1 MRVAHVGSHGLEPRL
16 TRKTPPE
23 RDSMTRLTSFQDR
36 SSATAVWLAGVAFLV
51 LLMVVVGGITR
62 LTESGLSITEWAPVT
77 GALPPL
83 SDAEWNR
90 QFEAYRQTTEYVQV
104 NAGMSLEDFKG
115 IFWWEWAHRLLGRII
130 GLAFALPFFT
140 LLFLGKIPRRLVW
153 RCWVLLGLG
162 GLQGAIGWWMVVSG
176 LSGRLDV
183 APERLTVH
191 LGMALIIFVGL
202 VWTALE
208 AAFGEDGSRSP
219 AGWTRGAVALLG
231 LVYVQ
236 CLLGGLV
243 AGNDAGRVFTDWPM
257 FEGRWLPPVDWS
269 LGASAFLHD
278 QGLVQLMH
286 RLGGYAVFLSSL
298 AFLIQTFRWKLS
310 DRVPTA
316 ALALFGAT
324 VVQALLGIATLMT
337 ALNPWLAGL
346 HQAGGVIVLA
356 LATWLLW
363 AVRRSQPRLFMSS
376 SMSSRAL

>member
-1 MRVAHVGSHGLEPRL
+1 
-16 TRKTPPE
+16 
-23 RDSMTRLTSFQDR
+23 MTRFYSFQDR
-36 SSATAVWLAGVAFLV
+36 SSATAVWLAGVAVLV

-62 LTESGLSITEWAPVT
+62 LTESGLSITEWAPVS

-83 SDAEWNR
+83 SDAEWDR
-90 QFEAYRQTTEYVQV
+90 QFEAYRQTTQYAQL
-104 NAGMSLEDFKG
+104 NAGMSLEAFKG
-115 IFWWEWAHRLLGRII
+115 IFWWEWAHRLLGRMI

-140 LLFLGKIPRRLVW
+140 LLFFKQIPSRLVW
-153 RCWVLLGLG
+153 RCWILLGLG
-162 GLQGAIGWWMVVSG
+162 ALQGLVGWWMVVSG
-176 LSGRLDV
+176 LAGRVEV

-191 LGMALIIFVGL
+191 LGLALVIFVGL

-208 AAFGEDGSRSP
+208 AWFGEDHSRSP
-219 AGWTRGAVALLG
+219 AGWTRGAAALFG
-231 LVYVQ
+231 LVYAQ
-236 CLLGGLV
+236 CLLGGMV

-257 FEGRWLPPVDWS
+257 FEGRMLPPVDWS
-269 LGASAFLHD
+269 LGAAAFLHD

-286 RLGGYAVFLSSL
+286 RLGGYAVFLSGL

-316 ALALFGAT
+316 ALALFAAT
-324 VVQALLGIATLMT
+324 VIQALLGIATLMT

-363 AVRRSQPRLFMSS
+363 SVRRSQPRLFMSS

>member
-1 MRVAHVGSHGLEPRL
+1 
-16 TRKTPPE
+16 
-23 RDSMTRLTSFQDR
+23 
-36 SSATAVWLAGVAFLV
+36 
-51 LLMVVVGGITR
+51 MVVVGGITR

-83 SDAEWNR
+83 SETEWNR
-90 QFEAYRQTTEYVQV
+90 QFEAYRQTTEYAQI
-104 NAGMSLEDFKG
+104 NAGMSLEEFKG
-115 IFWWEWAHRLLGRII
+115 IFWWEWAHRLLGRVI
-130 GLAFALPFFT
+130 GLAFALPFFV

-176 LSGRLDV
+176 LSGRVDV

-208 AAFGEDGSRSP
+208 AWQGEDHSRSP
-219 AGWTRGAVALLG
+219 AGWTRGAVALLA
-231 LVYVQ
+231 LVFTQ

-257 FEGRWLPPVDWS
+257 FEGRWLPPIDWS
-269 LGASAFLHD
+269 QGASAFLHD

-286 RLGGYAVFLSSL
+286 RLGGYAVFLSAL
-298 AFLIQTFRWKLS
+298 AFLIQTLRWKLS
-310 DRVPTA
+310 DQVPTA

-363 AVRRSQPRLFMSS
+363 SVRRSQPRLFMSR